1 MFGFRLLAVILGLL
15 CLAAAVSMAFSGCP
29 RLAPVSEYFVR
40 NFVPDTEV
48 RDFIRSDDPADV
60 KIKNLI
66 KYTLSGL
73 AVCSLAAGLLFLAA
87 AVNPLRLRPFIVVV
101 MISSAAMIVAAVWQ
115 GIRLGIFKTWWIGDA
130 AGGLLLLILLAALF
144 PREKTAR
151 PAPAGRG
158 EGEEV
163 DR

>member
-1 MFGFRLLAVILGLL
+1 MFGFRLLAIILGLL
-15 CLAAAVSMAFSGCP
+15 CLAAAVSMAFFECP
-29 RLAPVSEYFVR
+29 RMAPVSEFFVR
-40 NFVPDTEV
+40 HLVPDTGV
-48 RDFIRSDDPADV
+48 RDFIRSENLADV

-73 AVCSLAAGLLFLAA
+73 AVGSLAAGLLFLAA
-87 AVNPLRLRPFIVVV
+87 AVNPLRMRPFIVVV
-101 MISSAAMIVAAVWQ
+101 MISSAAMVVAAVWQ

-144 PREKTAR
+144 PREKSAR
-151 PAPAGRG
+151 PVSGGGG
-158 EGEEV
+158 EGEEA

>member
-1 MFGFRLLAVILGLL
+1 MFGFRLLAIILGLL
-15 CLAAAVSMAFSGCP
+15 CLAGAVSMAFFECP
-29 RLAPVSEYFVR
+29 RMAPVSEFFIR
-40 NFVPDTEV
+40 HFVPDAGV
-48 RDFIRSDDPADV
+48 RDFIRSVDPADV

-73 AVCSLAAGLLFLAA
+73 AVCSLATGLLFLAA
-87 AVNPLRLRPFIVVV
+87 AVNPLRMRPFIVVV
-101 MISSAAMIVAAVWQ
+101 MISSAVMIVAAVWQ

-144 PREKTAR
+144 PREKSAR
-151 PAPAGRG
+151 PAPAGGG
-158 EGEEV
+158 EGEES